1 MRKKHIDDEAI
12 GPLVVLVAIL
22 MGFAVFMYWMSS
34 AFADG
39 LPRTSRI
46 AAPPASIAAPAEP
59 AWKAHNWY
67 IGGVAGGAW
76 APNSAGSDVA
86 QAGAVAGYL
95 WRSAVLGL
103 GIEADYAIRDLADF
117 SIDDGTAS
125 VRGRAGVFVGP
136 GTFLYGTAGVAQ
148 ATPATLSGDLRKGL
162 VVGGG
167 VEKDI
172 AANLALRAEVLHYRH
187 DDELLGWGEEG
198 STAVRGGV
206 LFKF

>member
-1 MRKKHIDDEAI
+1 MRKKQIDDEAI
-12 GPLVVLVAIL
+12 GPLIVLAAIVFA
-22 MGFAVFMYWMSS
+22 FAVFMYWISS

-39 LPRTSRI
+39 LPRTGKI
-46 AAPPASIAAPAEP
+46 AAPPAYTAPSEP
-59 AWKAHNWY
+59 GWKAHNWY
-67 IGGVAGGAW
+67 VGGVAGHSW
-76 APNSAGSDVA
+76 APDSADDAWQG
-86 QAGAVAGYL
+86 GIVAGYL

-103 GIEADYAIRDLADF
+103 GIEADYVIRDLGDF
-117 SIDDGTAS
+117 ALDDGTTS

-167 VEKDI
+167 IEKDI

-187 DDELLGWGEEG
+187 TDRHFEWGEEG